1 MTVEK
6 KITSGLEQAATAVQ
20 IPPGKWSDTEQR
32 ILRSRKRRRSITAII
47 AALALGVGGLTY
59 VLTTRR
65 GLQTVEPVPNPVSPQ
80 SGGFAVAY
88 PSDWIARVDDD
99 LTVRLTPPGPP
110 KDANGIISFTI
121 SASLVQ
127 MSFDHTD
134 MDPSYPVPGNGLQG
148 WSSSRTDVRVASRRA
163 IRIDVEP
170 SDFNSKGTPPSP
182 SPQNSQ
188 LIIYQIEWPASGPQC
203 PSGDQ
208 PCTLRIELGATSVD
222 AMQRYLSAAQQIV
235 DDVSVVPEKP
245 LPQVQNIQAK
255 IPLHAGALATG
266 GGSVWAFSEPDNDYH
281 LDHLYRIDPHT
292 NAVTGSVDVGY
303 LPAAVAADD
312 DGVWVANRR
321 ACDAITDCSDS
332 EHPGS
337 TDLLGKPGES
347 GVMRID
353 PRTLAVVTTIA
364 VRNPEALAIGAGGV
378 WVVSM
383 EKNGAITL
391 LRVDPATNR
400 ITAQVALSGSY
411 ETTPSITVKNGAVWV
426 ASGGKLQRIDP
437 ANNTLV
443 ASFDVPGQL
452 IAPQPSGDPV
462 WLTGGSGMI
471 PALLRFEPTSGRVTG
486 TYPVRGYIHA
496 GGDDHIW
503 SAGGYGSFSAF
514 DTKQDAETGDPT
526 YLGAEPSGYGLTS
539 GFGSVWVALRNG
551 TIWRIAE

>member
-6 KITSGLEQAATAVQ
+6 KITSGLEQAATGARV
-20 IPPGKWSDTEQR
+20 PSRNWSATEQR
-32 ILRSRKRRRSITAII
+32 ILRSRKRRRTITAMI
-47 AALALGVGGLTY
+47 AVLALGVGGLTFA
-59 VLTTRR
+59 LTTRR
-65 GLQTVEPVPNPVSPQ
+65 ALPTVEPVPNPISPQ

-110 KDANGIISFTI
+110 RDANEKVAFTI

-134 MDPSYPVPGNGLQG
+134 MDPFYNVPGNGLGG
-148 WSSSRTDVRVASRRA
+148 WSSNRTDVTVASRHA

-170 SDFNSKGTPPSP
+170 YDFNTKGTPSP
-182 SPQNSQ
+182 SPENSQ
-188 LIIYQIEWPASGPQC
+188 LIIYQIEWPASAPQC
-203 PSGDQ
+203 AESA
-208 PCTLRIELGATSVD
+208 PCTLRVELAATSVD
-222 AMQRYLSAAQQIV
+222 AMQQYLSAAQQIV
-235 DDVSVVPEKP
+235 EGVSVVPEKA
-245 LPQVQNIQAK
+245 LPPVHDVQAK
-255 IPLHAGALATG
+255 ISLKAGALATG
-266 GGSVWAFSEPDNDYH
+266 GGAVWAFSEPDNDYH
-281 LDHLYRIDPHT
+281 LDHLYRIDPRT
-292 NAVTGSVDVGY
+292 NAVTGSVDIGY

-353 PRTLAVVTTIA
+353 PHTLAVVSTIA

-378 WVVSM
+378 WVVALAKSGEM
-383 EKNGAITL
+383 TL
-391 LRVDPATNR
+391 LRIDPATNR
-400 ITAQVALSGSY
+400 IATQVAIAGSFQ
-411 ETTPSITVKNGAVWV
+411 TSPSVTVRNGAVWV
-426 ASGGKLQRIDP
+426 ASAGKLQRIDP
-437 ANNTLV
+437 ATNKLV
-443 ASFDVPGQL
+443 ATFDVPGQL
-452 IAPQPSGDPV
+452 ITPQPSGDQL
-462 WLTGGSGMI
+462 WLTGGNGTISE
-471 PALLRFEPTSGRVTG
+471 LLRFEPASGRLTG
-486 TYPVRGYIHA
+486 TYPLRGYVHA

-503 SAGGYGSFSAF
+503 SAGGYGSYSAF
-514 DTKQDAETGDPT
+514 DTKQDAEVGDPT

-539 GFGSVWVALRNG
+539 GFGAVWVALRNG